1 MVHWIFHLLSH
12 RILSTWDPS
21 PNSMFDQPMSTH
33 KDYFFVIF
41 SMHLPLI
48 FGYTTAADKGERTT
62 RCMLNNWK
70 GNPAMSAQKQY
81 VSVHKKGFDLYDH
94 S

>member
-1 MVHWIFHLLSH
+1 
-12 RILSTWDPS
+12 
-21 PNSMFDQPMSTH
+21 MFDQPMSTH

-48 FGYTTAADKGERTT
+48 FGYTTAADKGERAT